1 MWIFIFDT
9 DSAQI
14 YSVYKNIFISWSS
27 PFKLVLYPPFLIFLG
42 TRFRGAYVVT
52 EPVVFHIAVHVRKV
66 GLSSLFS
73 RLTVS
78 VTEM

>member
-1 MWIFIFDT
+1 MLIRAKFT
-9 DSAQI
+9 VCTKT
-14 YSVYKNIFISWSS
+14 YSFHGPV
-27 PFKLVLYPPFLIFLG
+27 PFKLVLYPLFLILLG

-66 GLSSLFS
+66 GLSSLLS